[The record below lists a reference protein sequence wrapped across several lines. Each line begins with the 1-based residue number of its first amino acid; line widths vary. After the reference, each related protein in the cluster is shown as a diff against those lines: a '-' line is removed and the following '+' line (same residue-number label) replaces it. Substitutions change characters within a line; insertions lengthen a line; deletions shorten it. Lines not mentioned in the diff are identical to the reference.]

1 MARPDQVELTI
12 ELVSGSP
19 TSRVTVR
26 YRAVFDNADVAG
38 NRRSQETIQLF
49 GEDPPAGPVGD
60 GLRFTFPAVT
70 IRPNGQ
76 PERTFTRTA
85 EVANGVLNE
94 DLGGEEDEIYA
105 LVCLESLD
113 SDEEQVCT
121 PSLIVFA

>member
-1 MARPDQVELTI
+1 MARPDQVRLTI
-12 ELVSGSP
+12 ELISGSP

-60 GLRFTFPAVT
+60 GLRFTFPPVT

-76 PERTFTRTA
+76 RERIFTRTA

-121 PSLIVFA
+121 PSLIVSA